1 MYSKMNQNERTS
13 VQFRDSDFK
22 YLYNY
27 TILKYLLQT
36 DYLPDGF
43 NTDEKQ
49 SFSLISK
56 DF

>member
-1 MYSKMNQNERTS
+1 MNQNERTS
-13 VQFRDSDFK
+13 VQFNRDSDFK
-22 YLYNY
+22 YVYNY

-43 NTDEKQ
+43 NTDEKR